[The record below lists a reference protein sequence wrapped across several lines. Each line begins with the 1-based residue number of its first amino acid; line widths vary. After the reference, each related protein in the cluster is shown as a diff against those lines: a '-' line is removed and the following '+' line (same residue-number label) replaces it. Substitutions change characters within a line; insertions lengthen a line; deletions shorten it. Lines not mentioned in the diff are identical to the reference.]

1 MEADGETE
9 CGNLEE
15 KKSKSRRRERDF
27 LLLKLAAS
35 WWEFT
40 ANDGCHNGSR
50 GFYARLQM

>member
-1 MEADGETE
+1 MEADGEIE

-40 ANDGCHNGSR
+40 ANDGCHNGSQ
-50 GFYARLQM
+50 GFSRCLI